1 MKKQILS
8 MVITFF
14 MAFVFLPITANAMS
28 IYVEVD
34 ISSGDTLTLEVES
47 GDSIDNVKE
56 KIKDQTG
63 YPKAA
68 QLLMYEGEVLE
79 DGRTLAD
86 YNIQKNSTIVFYL
99 TDLIYD
105 GFKYSV
111 SQTGEAT
118 IIEYI
123 GTDTAVEIPN
133 EIDGNTVT
141 AIGIAAF
148 YGCTDLTSITI
159 PDSITSIGTKAF
171 QFCTS
176 LTSITIPDGVISIGE
191 RAFDECTSLTSIT
204 IPKSVTSIG
213 KNAFVRC
220 TSLKSIELDNSNTAY
235 LLADG
240 ILFNKDK
247 TQLIK
252 YPGKKEGTSYSI
264 PDSVTSIGSS
274 AFYGC
279 ANLENITIPESV
291 TYIDEYAFN
300 SCVNLT
306 SATIPSKVTFIGN
319 RAFQDCWGI
328 TDIVIPNGITSIE
341 DCTFEYCK
349 SLTSVTIPDSVKIIC
364 DEAFS
369 GCRKLKSVTIPD
381 SVTSI
386 ELFAF
391 ANCTSLASIT
401 LSNNITS
408 IENNSFVNCES
419 LKSVK
424 IPFGVTIIED
434 YAFYGCTNLE
444 KIFLPDK
451 DNLVIERY
459 AIPDA
464 TIRVKYS
471 LEDTQDENDSPHSNI
486 ENIPENITEKSPQ
499 TLDNSHILLWIAL
512 LFMSVAGAVGTTV
525 YGKKCSAK

>member
-1 MKKQILS
+1 MKKRILS
-8 MVITFF
+8 IVITFCMVF
-14 MAFVFLPITANAMS
+14 MFLPITVNAMS
-28 IYVEVD
+28 IYVELDV
-34 ISSGDTLTLEVES
+34 SSGDTLTLEVES

-56 KIKDQTG
+56 KIKVRTG

-79 DGRTLAD
+79 EGRTLAD

-105 GFKYSV
+105 GFKYSI

-159 PDSITSIGTKAF
+159 PDSITSIGTKTF

-204 IPKSVTSIG
+204 IPESVTSIG

-220 TSLKSIELDNSNTAY
+220 TNLTSITLDNSNTAY
-235 LLADG
+235 SLVDG

-252 YPGKKEGTSYSI
+252 YPGKKDGTSYSI
-264 PDSVTSIGSS
+264 PDSVTYIGSS

-300 SCVNLT
+300 SCENLT
-306 SATIPSKVTFIGN
+306 GVTIPSKVTFIGN
-319 RAFQDCWGI
+319 RAFQDCWSI
-328 TDIVIPNGITSIE
+328 KEIVIPNGITSIE
-341 DCTFEYCK
+341 DCAFEYCE
-349 SLTSVTIPDSVKIIC
+349 SLASVTIPDSVTVIC
-364 DEAFS
+364 DSAFS
-369 GCRKLKSVTIPD
+369 CCRKLTSVTIPD

-386 ELFAF
+386 ETRAF
-391 ANCTSLASIT
+391 ANCTSLASVM

-408 IENNSFVNCES
+408 IEGHTFVNCES

-424 IPFGVTIIED
+424 IPFGVTLIGD

-459 AIPDA
+459 AIPDT

-471 LEDTQDENDSPHSNI
+471 IEDTEDEVDNSNSNI
-486 ENIPENITEKSPQ
+486 EHIPEKSPQ
-499 TLDNSHILLWIAL
+499 TGDNNHIALWVAL
-512 LFMSVAGAVGTTV
+512 LFVSGGAVFGTTV
-525 YGKKCSAK
+525 VRKKKKHSKH

>member
-1 MKKQILS
+1 MKKRILCI
-8 MVITFF
+8 VITFCMVF
-14 MAFVFLPITANAMS
+14 MFLPITVNAMS
-28 IYVEVD
+28 IYVELDV
-34 ISSGDTLTLEVES
+34 SSGDTLTLEVES

-56 KIKDQTG
+56 KIRDQTG

-68 QLLMYEGEVLE
+68 QILMYEGEVLE

-86 YNIQKNSTIVFYL
+86 YNIQKDCTIVFYL
-99 TDLIYD
+99 NDFIYD
-105 GFKYSV
+105 GFKYSI

-118 IIEYI
+118 IIEYT

-141 AIGIAAF
+141 AIGIEAF
-148 YGCTDLTSITI
+148 YGCTDITSITI

-176 LTSITIPDGVISIGE
+176 LISITIPDGVISIGE
-191 RAFDECTSLTSIT
+191 RAFDECTSLISIT

-220 TSLKSIELDNSNTAY
+220 TSLASIELDDSNTAY
-235 LLADG
+235 SLVDG
-240 ILFNKDK
+240 ILFNNDK
-247 TQLIK
+247 TKLIK
-252 YPGKKEGTSYSI
+252 YPGKKDGTSYSI
-264 PDSVTSIGSS
+264 PDSVTSIEAS

-279 ANLENITIPESV
+279 TNLTSITIPDSV
-291 TYIDEYAFN
+291 TTIEEYAFN

-306 SATIPSKVTFIGN
+306 SVTIPSKVTFIGN
-319 RAFQDCWGI
+319 RAFQDCWGL
-328 TDIVIPNGITSIE
+328 TSIVIPNGITSIE

-349 SLTSVTIPDSVKIIC
+349 SLTSVTIPDSVTTIC

-369 GCRKLKSVTIPD
+369 GCRNLTSVTIPD
-381 SVTSI
+381 SVTAI
-386 ELFAF
+386 EVFAF
-391 ANCTSLASIT
+391 ANCTSLASVT

-408 IENNSFVNCES
+408 IEECSFVNCES

-424 IPFGVTIIED
+424 IPFSVTLIESA
-434 YAFYGCTNLE
+434 AFYGCKSLE

-451 DNLVIERY
+451 DNLEIQRY
-459 AIPDA
+459 AIPDT

-471 LEDTQDENDSPHSNI
+471 LDNIDNTQEEP
-486 ENIPENITEKSPQ
+486 PKTG
-499 TLDNSHILLWIAL
+499 DNSHMAVWIVLLAA
-512 LFMSVAGAVGTTV
+512 SVFGLSGTAVYSKIKRV
-525 YGKKCSAK
+525 R

>member
-1 MKKQILS
+1 MKKRILS
-8 MVITFF
+8 IVITFCMVF
-14 MAFVFLPITANAMS
+14 MFLPITANAMS

-34 ISSGDTLTLEVES
+34 VSSGDTLTLEVES

-68 QLLMYEGEVLE
+68 QLLMYEGEILE

-171 QFCTS
+171 QLCTS

-191 RAFDECTSLTSIT
+191 RAFDECTSLISIT

-213 KNAFVRC
+213 KNAFVGC

-240 ILFNKDK
+240 ILFNKGK

-252 YPGKKEGTSYSI
+252 YPGKKDGTSYSI

-306 SATIPSKVTFIGN
+306 SVTISSKVTFIGN
-319 RAFQDCWGI
+319 RAFQDCWGLKE
-328 TDIVIPNGITSIE
+328 IVIPNGITSIE
-341 DCTFEYCK
+341 DCTFEYCE
-349 SLTSVTIPDSVKIIC
+349 SLASVTIPDSVTVIC
-364 DEAFS
+364 DSAFS
-369 GCRKLKSVTIPD
+369 CCRKLTSVTIPD

-386 ELFAF
+386 EVFAF
-391 ANCTSLASIT
+391 ANCTSLASVT

-424 IPFGVTIIED
+424 IPYGVTLIKD

-451 DNLVIERY
+451 DNLIIERY
-459 AIPDA
+459 AIPDTA
-464 TIRVKYS
+464 VRIKYS
-471 LEDTQDENDSPHSNI
+471 LGDKKGEADNSNG
-486 ENIPENITEKSPQ
+486 NTENITDKSPN
-499 TLDNSHILLWIAL
+499 TGENNRLTLWIAL
-512 LFMSVAGAVGTTV
+512 FFVVGGVVATTV
-525 YGKKCSAK
+525 VRKKKRHIKH